1 MLAAKNLVKRFS
13 SDGTETTVLDDV
25 SLTVDQGRFVSI
37 VGRSGSGKTTLM
49 NVMSTLLA
57 PDAGVVEY
65 QGRNLARI
73 KERDLNV
80 LRRLDFAVIFQFHYL
95 LPYLTALENTLLP
108 FMASAAPVSR
118 QLKDKARESL
128 ARVGLSTKADR
139 LPGQLSGG
147 EQQRVAI
154 ARALVKRARV
164 LFADEPTGSP
174 GQEDRGQRHGP
185 HPGPEPGGGPH
196 RGHGH
201 PRPGLCR
208 IRGPGG
214 GDRGRPHPGH
224 PRGSRS
230 HVAPALRQ
238 DPASDHTTGPRAG
251 PRNRQH
257 DRPSAPRTPD
267 RATTNRT
274 PNRKPGQTA
283 TRPRLVPTSIPD
295 HFQ

>member
-13 SDGTETTVLDDV
+13 SDDTETTVLNDV
-25 SLTVDQGRFVSI
+25 SLTVEQGRFVSI

-57 PDAGVVEY
+57 PDGGAVEY

-108 FMASAAPVSR
+108 FMASAAPVSKA
-118 QLKDKARESL
+118 LKDKARDSL

-164 LFADEPTGSP
+164 LFADEPTGSLDKKTGASVMGLIRGLNQEEGLTVVMVTHDP
-174 GQEDRGQRHGP
+174 GYAEYGDQVVEIEDGRILGI
-185 HPGPEPGGGPH
+185 
-196 RGHGH
+196 
-201 PRPGLCR
+201 RPGA
-208 IRGPGG
+208 G
-214 GDRGRPHPGH
+214 
-224 PRGSRS
+224 
-230 HVAPALRQ
+230 AL
-238 DPASDHTTGPRAG
+238 
-251 PRNRQH
+251 
-257 DRPSAPRTPD
+257 
-267 RATTNRT
+267 
-274 PNRKPGQTA
+274 
-283 TRPRLVPTSIPD
+283 
-295 HFQ
+295 